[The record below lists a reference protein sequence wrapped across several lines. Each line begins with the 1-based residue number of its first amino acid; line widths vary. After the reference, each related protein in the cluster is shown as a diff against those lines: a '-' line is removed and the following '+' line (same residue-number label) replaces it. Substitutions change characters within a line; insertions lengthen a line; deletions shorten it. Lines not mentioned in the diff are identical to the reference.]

1 MITDNLLHLVY
12 IYKTEI
18 SDKIYSKNFFQTNNK
33 TITLF
38 LCFCFEAYFIVCFV
52 TVAFRS

>member
-38 LCFCFEAYFIVCFV
+38 LCFSFEAYFIVCFV